1 MRNSYII
8 LILFF
13 TFVFN
18 LNAATISKA
27 FHHSGQCKHKL
38 VFYLDQKPRLTHS
51 GGVGHQEYTLHDV
64 SSSTVRSAID
74 NIQNKKYSDHKVLI
88 SRNGKNLNIRIMYN
102 PRKVA
107 KVVAAIF
114 RPISKPWGLS
124 IETVRFGETP
134 KKTCMR
140 KVSKVRKAVVIDF
153 GHGGRDPGTT
163 VGGLQEKQIVSDV
176 GMRLVKILESKGYLV
191 YLTRDRDV
199 YVPLDKRTSFA
210 NLSTGAHLF
219 VSLHA
224 NYSGNPKVS
233 GIETYYMSHGLF
245 EPIGGIHRDKDLLNK
260 QSALLASQ
268 VHSSVINQAKKKHL
282 DLVDRKVKQ
291 SVSQVL
297 MGVEMPAILIEL
309 GFLSNPKEAS
319 RLNSASYQNILAA
332 GIGNGI
338 NAYFT

>member
-1 MRNSYII
+1 MKNSYII
-8 LILFF
+8 LISSFIF
-13 TFVFN
+13 IFN
-18 LNAATISKA
+18 LDAATISKA
-27 FHHSGQCKHKL
+27 FHHSGQCEHKL
-38 VFYLDQKPRLTHS
+38 VFYLDQKPKLTHS

-64 SSSTVRSAID
+64 SSSTVRSAIND
-74 NIQNKKYSDHKVLI
+74 IQNKKYSDHKILI
-88 SRNGKNLNIRIMYN
+88 SRNGKNLNIRVIYN
-102 PRKVA
+102 SRKIT

-124 IETVRFGETP
+124 IEVVRSGTTP
-134 KKTCMR
+134 KEACTR
-140 KVSKVRKAVVIDF
+140 KVSKIRKTVVIDF
-153 GHGGRDPGTT
+153 GHGGKDPGTT
-163 VGGLQEKQIVSDV
+163 VGGLQEKQIVADV
-176 GMRLVKILESKGYLV
+176 GMRLVKMLEAKGYFV

-224 NYSGNPKVS
+224 NYSANSKVS

-245 EPIGGIHRDKDLLNK
+245 EPIGVINIDKDLLNE
-260 QSALLASQ
+260 QSKLLASQ
-268 VHSSVINQAKKKHL
+268 VHNSVINQARKKHL